1 MILRWTAISS
11 STTAFFFFSFLVFR
25 LWTPT
30 SFFRFKVLRIL
41 SAQVEPLLFLPL
53 ELSATVSKILLL
65 FFDTHETIIL
75 ENNREKQLSL
85 ALVRDSDGFWAPSKM
100 SSVRDLDANT
110 LDSYFADQF
119 ASFALCQS
127 THIVRIC
134 FGTFLLRP
142 SPRALIAIFG
152 QAIQQRHTHSYITF
166 FACGFCWK
174 RFVHIDDM

>member
-41 SAQVEPLLFLPL
+41 SAQVESLLFLLL
-53 ELSATVSKILLL
+53 ELSATVSNFLLL
-65 FFDTHETIIL
+65 LDTHETIIL

-85 ALVRDSDGFWAPSKM
+85 ALLRDSDGFWAPSKM

-134 FGTFLLRP
+134 FGTSLLRP

-152 QAIQQRHTHSYITF
+152 QAIPQTTHTLIYHFLCLWFLLETF
-166 FACGFCWK
+166 RPF
-174 RFVHIDDM
+174 